1 MEAEKWKKL
10 VSSNLSKN
18 WWKNK
23 KLLHFRKLENV
34 QSYIQIVAIMF
45 SYKPCI
51 SCMTQI
57 CSVINNYIIWHDIFC
72 KERQSSQNI
81 GTVFDDNSKIHNFP
95 IFNLEVDIAQQ
106 GIRMISGPGLPVLFY
121 SSHSCLV
128 ARLRVYHCGA
138 ELTSPSL

>member
-1 MEAEKWKKL
+1 MAFSVK
-10 VSSNLSKN
+10 SGRA
-18 WWKNK
+18 
-23 KLLHFRKLENV
+23 RKIHA
-34 QSYIQIVAIMF
+34 QCCQI
-45 SYKPCI
+45 
-51 SCMTQI
+51 
-57 CSVINNYIIWHDIFC
+57 
-72 KERQSSQNI
+72 
-81 GTVFDDNSKIHNFP
+81 DDNSKIHVFP